1 MIERNAVRRALASA
15 GGNAS
20 KGMMAMALTLSLSPA
35 TAFAQTGDGEIE
47 GAAGSDATNTETAA
61 PQSSEGVQT
70 SSISIENY
78 TLDGSGNAAVSQGA
92 SYDLSK
98 IADGKYQGT
107 AVADSNDPLN
117 EGDEWD
123 AESYNVSVTVTV
135 ADSKIKKVEV
145 ADYSS
150 LGKDDYGRMNRAVNG
165 YKNKK
170 GTSYEGVVSQIE
182 KAGNTSNIDA
192 VTTATISSNAI
203 KTAVDNALQ
212 TAYDEQNAKP
222 AESEYTYGYAG
233 LTWAEYWAAE
243 GVQAAG
249 SAKSS
254 SDLDSRSEA
263 DKGAF
268 DAVTRATFNHGLH
281 RGSYQC
287 TDVIKTA
294 EGKDI
299 YPSYYPD
306 SKSFVDVDG
315 NAFSID
321 GKAKTVTAADGTV
334 YTMTGHEVTGLKY
347 VPVKIKTADLDAFKA
362 SHRFV
367 ANGDT
372 LAGGYGEG
380 QLSSYSGLVADVDA
394 DTNGLK
400 TVTVAD
406 GSCSFS
412 AAAAGTDSGIK
423 DQALKTAD
431 LASMGA
437 TVKEASG
444 SYGEFLRVD
453 FTQGFGD
460 LGANMQAVTWTYYGD
475 DATRTNALA
484 TFGTKFAADNW
495 MHKSMGIQLGLTD
508 SLRCQLPAGT
518 NGTGY
523 WTVTVHA
530 LGYADASWDFKA
542 TEDTS
547 WAPRCP

>member
-47 GAAGSDATNTETAA
+47 GAVGSDATNTETAA

-78 TLDGSGNAAVSQGA
+78 TLDGGSNAAVSQGA

-117 EGDEWD
+117 KGDEWNV
-123 AESYNVSVTVTV
+123 ESYDVSVTVTV
-135 ADSKIKKVEV
+135 ANSKIVKVEV

-150 LGKDDYGRMNRAVNG
+150 LGDDDWDRMDKAVNG
-165 YKNKK
+165 YSKK

-182 KAGNTSNIDA
+182 AAGNTNGIDA

-212 TAYDEQNAKP
+212 AAYDEQNAKP

-249 SAKSS
+249 SAASS
-254 SDLDSRSEA
+254 GDLDSRSEA

-268 DAVTRATFNHGLH
+268 DAVTRATANHGLH

-287 TDVIKTA
+287 MATIYTNEGETFELATWATD
-294 EGKDI
+294 G
-299 YPSYYPD
+299 
-306 SKSFVDVDG
+306 KSFTTTDG
-315 NAFSID
+315 
-321 GKAKTVTAADGTV
+321 KTVTWNRGSMTCDGAS
-334 YTMTGHEVTGLKY
+334 YTLKDYEVTGLKY
-347 VPVKIKTADLDAFKA
+347 VPVKVKTSDLDAFKA
-362 SHRFV
+362 THRFV
-367 ANGDT
+367 PNGET

-380 QLSSYSGLVADVDA
+380 QLSSYSI
-394 DTNGLK
+394 
-400 TVTVAD
+400 
-406 GSCSFS
+406 SRRS
-412 AAAAGTDSGIK
+412 
-423 DQALKTAD
+423 
-431 LASMGA
+431 ASMA
-437 TVKEASG
+437 MARASARRCLIPPE
-444 SYGEFLRVD
+444 SS
-453 FTQGFGD
+453 FG
-460 LGANMQAVTWTYYGD
+460 
-475 DATRTNALA
+475 NASA
-484 TFGTKFAADNW
+484 KSTKSTSRKASRAR
-495 MHKSMGIQLGLTD
+495 SRD
-508 SLRCQLPAGT
+508 SRAPA
-518 NGTGY
+518 
-523 WTVTVHA
+523 
-530 LGYADASWDFKA
+530 F
-542 TEDTS
+542 
-547 WAPRCP
+547 